1 MKPAME
7 KIVPVSDHLKLRRY
21 AVGQEVD
28 FHGRRYKII
37 KHTTLASG
45 EAAVVLAGDKDQ
57 FIVGAGQ
64 FLAGAGA
71 K

>member
-1 MKPAME
+1 ME
-7 KIVPVSDHLKLRRY
+7 RIVPVSDHLKLRRY
-21 AVGQEVD
+21 AVGQEID
-28 FHGRRYKII
+28 FRGRRYKIL

-64 FLAGAGA
+64 FLAHVGAQQ
-71 K
+71 